1 MTENEKK
8 SLDTLTIEMD
18 GVDYV
23 MQGGGG
29 LKPGVPIPADT
40 VDSDAI
46 VDGAVEME
54 DLNDDVKKNMTH
66 SYDSEGEGI
75 VLGGLVGNQNG

>member
-1 MTENEKK
+1 MKEKEKK
-8 SLDTLTIEMD
+8 MITSLTINID

-23 MQGGGG
+23 MEGGG

-46 VDGAVEME
+46 VNGAVEME

-66 SYDSEGEGI
+66 SYDSEDEGI

>member
-1 MTENEKK
+1 MTEKEKK
-8 SLDTLTIEMD
+8 MITSLTIDMD

-23 MQGGGG
+23 MDGSGGT
-29 LKPGVPIPADT
+29 PGPST
-40 VDSDAI
+40 VGTEQI
-46 VDGAVEME
+46 IDGAVEME

-66 SYDSEGEGI
+66 SYDSEDEGI

>member
-29 LKPGVPIPADT
+29 LKPGVSIPADT
-40 VDSDAI
+40 VDSDAM
-46 VDGAVEME
+46 VDGAVQME

-66 SYDSEGEGI
+66 SYDPEDEGI

>member
-75 VLGGLVGNQNG
+75 VLGGLVDNQNG